1 MDTPSPSATSP
12 DVLLSAMSS
21 DVDPQVAAFLAEVRA
36 EYRAPLPN
44 DVATGHLRMI
54 LAEAAVAPTAPA
66 LRDRWARRARRIAA
80 VGAVKIALTATAAAA
95 ATGTGLAATNNLPAP
110 AQAVVAD
117 AAGLVGINF
126 PAPETPGDASDGP
139 GIGEGGVPALLDSTG
154 EDVVLPG
161 RAGDAPGHDEDADGR
176 PAAPERAPAADERGN
191 AGGEV
196 RGEDRAD
203 ERPAPPAPGDAARTD
218 DTPAAD
224 RPDAPATRPA
234 PPAADG
240 ADGEAGAADAGAP
253 GDTPPAERPEQA
265 GNGRTA
271 GDG

>member
-12 DVLLSAMSS
+12 DAFLSAMSS
-21 DVDPQVAAFLAEVRA
+21 DVDPEVASFLAEVRA
-36 EYRAPLPN
+36 EYRAPLAN
-44 DVATGHLRMI
+44 DVATAHLRMI

-66 LRDRWARRARRIAA
+66 LGDRWARRARRIAA

-126 PAPETPGDASDGP
+126 PTPETPGDPSDGP
-139 GIGEGGVPALLDSTG
+139 GVGEGGVPALLDSTG

-161 RAGDAPGHDEDADGR
+161 KAGDAPGHNKDDGR
-176 PAAPERAPAADERGN
+176 PATPEQAPAADERGN

-203 ERPAPPAPGDAARTD
+203 ERPAPPASGDAARTD

-234 PPAADG
+234 PPAAEG
-240 ADGEAGAADAGAP
+240 AGGEAGAAEAGAP

-271 GDG
+271 EDG